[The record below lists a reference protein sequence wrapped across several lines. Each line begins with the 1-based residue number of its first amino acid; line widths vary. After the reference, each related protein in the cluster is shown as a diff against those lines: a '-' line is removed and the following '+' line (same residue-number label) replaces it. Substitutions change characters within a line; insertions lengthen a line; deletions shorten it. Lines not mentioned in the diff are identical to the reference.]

1 VRRVAVLLVGMA
13 FVSACRPEGVT
24 VLSDAELPTDVY
36 GSPQPTPDAS
46 PEQVPRTGTV
56 YLVRDGRLVGQRVT
70 LQQQRAESLQE
81 ALMLALLS
89 ASAPPQPRRGP
100 TSEIPELTQLLD
112 IEVDGTVATVNL
124 SPDFRRGPAE
134 SLALRLAQVV
144 YTLTEEPSQV
154 IGVRLEINGIP
165 EEVRSDVD
173 RPAFRSDFREFAPQ
187 PPAA

>member
-1 VRRVAVLLVGMA
+1 VRRVPVLLLAMT

-24 VLSDAELPTDVY
+24 VLSDAELPSDVY

-46 PEQVPRTGTV
+46 PEQVPRRGTV
-56 YLVRDGRLVGQRVT
+56 YLVRDGRLVAQRVP
-70 LQQQRAESLQE
+70 LQRAESLQE
-81 ALMLALLS
+81 ALMIALLS

-100 TSEIPELTQLLD
+100 TSEIPELTQLVD

-124 SPDFRRGPAE
+124 SPEFERGPAE

-187 PPAA
+187 PPSA

>member
-1 VRRVAVLLVGMA
+1 VRRLAVVLATIAL
-13 FVSACRPEGVT
+13 VSACRPEGVT
-24 VLSDAELPTDVY
+24 VLSDAELSTDVY
-36 GSPQPTPDAS
+36 GSPQPTPAVS
-46 PEQVPRTGTV
+46 PEQVPRRGTV
-56 YLVRDGRLVGQRVT
+56 YLVRDGRLVGRRVA
-70 LQQQRAESLQE
+70 LQPEETVQE
-81 ALMLALLS
+81 ALMIALLS

-100 TSEIPELTQLLD
+100 TSEIPELTRLLD

-124 SPDFRRGPAE
+124 SPEFEQGPAE

-173 RPAFRSDFREFAPQ
+173 RPAFRSDFRQFAP
-187 PPAA
+187 PPPS